1 MMDEDLADWGEPPTF
16 EEEDHIPALRL
27 RWEGAS
33 PEQLGFMRRVYE
45 RQIRRAQRQ
54 RPFVGDV
61 PEDELDV
68 IEGGHKARTEA
79 AADCRALLAAAR
91 AALDQDKRA
100 GLPRA
105 QAVESIRLVSAY
117 RSASHQF
124 LNWQR
129 NFPRYYRRTHEHRV
143 SMAGGEHG
151 EAAADYLAR
160 YVGKRLAAPG
170 YSRHND
176 GARSIS
182 VLEKAGKT
190 WGRTRARPASAGGGG
205 RGCSSG

>member
-1 MMDEDLADWGEPPTF
+1 MSESYGYRPQGRRMMDEDLADWGEPPTF

-45 RQIRRAQRQ
+45 KQIRRAQRQ

-105 QAVESIRLVSAY
+105 QAVES
-117 RSASHQF
+117 
-124 LNWQR
+124 
-129 NFPRYYRRTHEHRV
+129 
-143 SMAGGEHG
+143 
-151 EAAADYLAR
+151 
-160 YVGKRLAAPG
+160 
-170 YSRHND
+170 
-176 GARSIS
+176 
-182 VLEKAGKT
+182 
-190 WGRTRARPASAGGGG
+190 
-205 RGCSSG
+205 